1 MVLQRERPI
10 PLWGTAA
17 PGAQVACRLEPAVA
31 AASSQADGAGSWR
44 ITLPALPAGGPYTL
58 TLTAG
63 SQTVCLDDVW
73 LGEVWLAGGQ
83 SNMELPLAN
92 SRDGQAVLAR
102 CADPRLHFYE
112 TPKVTTTEAAP
123 AGPDRILACCGALRD
138 PCAVRYAWYN
148 YGPAGLYGGTGLPAA
163 PFGPRT
169 LND

>member
-31 AASSQADGAGSWR
+31 AASGQADGAGSWR

-58 TLTAG
+58 TITAG

-102 CADPRLHFYE
+102 CADPASTFTSPQGHH
-112 TPKVTTTEAAP
+112 PEAARAAPP
-123 AGPDRILACCGALRD
+123 AGRRS
-138 PCAVRYAWYN
+138 RR
-148 YGPAGLYGGTGLPAA
+148 T
-163 PFGPRT
+163 PRPT
-169 LND
+169 SRPWPTTRRRPWPGRWMSM